1 MDPDTNIS
9 LVDANGFFS
18 NRTGD
23 IGLFKSDYESYLDS
37 AVLGTTILRDHDRFS
52 GWITNTD
59 GDDIGHMNVE
69 RPVPDPE
76 TLFHDL
82 VQDSLVAAIP
92 TALRSEVDP
101 NSLIPSPTQGCES
114 KPTECY
120 IVIPSADVFYFGPDP
135 TNTACLPAI
144 TSMPPSP
151 TPPQIS
157 MDPKWVAGIVGP
169 PVTLSYPSGA
179 LSTLEYQSDAPPA
192 TKVFNLEDLPCP
204 PSTLADVYD
213 PGLPYLP
220 ILVSELSA
228 KFNLFVDRETGYLA
242 LGEIC
247 QVAAVIDPPIHATRV
262 GKITGAKDQGG
273 SIP

>member
-1 MDPDTNIS
+1 MLYCLFLHSLSYLLLQSVLGYNLVPPAPGPPFSQCYSVLCWLDGKGSGVMTGEPLSHLMDPDTNIS

-120 IVIPSADVFYFGPDP
+120 IVIPVRS
-135 TNTACLPAI
+135 T
-144 TSMPPSP
+144 TS
-151 TPPQIS
+151 T
-157 MDPKWVAGIVGP
+157 
-169 PVTLSYPSGA
+169 
-179 LSTLEYQSDAPPA
+179 
-192 TKVFNLEDLPCP
+192 
-204 PSTLADVYD
+204 
-213 PGLPYLP
+213 
-220 ILVSELSA
+220 
-228 KFNLFVDRETGYLA
+228 
-242 LGEIC
+242 
-247 QVAAVIDPPIHATRV
+247 
-262 GKITGAKDQGG
+262 
-273 SIP
+273 

>member
-9 LVDANGFFS
+9 IVDANGFFS
-18 NRTGD
+18 NQTGD
-23 IGLFKSDYESYLDS
+23 IGLFQSDYESYLDT
-37 AVLGTTILRDHDRFS
+37 AVLGATILREPDRFS

-82 VQDSLVAAIP
+82 VQDSLLAAIP

-114 KPTECY
+114 KPTKCY
-120 IVIPSADVFYFGPDP
+120 LSADVFYFGPDP

-157 MDPKWVAGIVGP
+157 IYILQSLIQSEPSSKLTFSTRDPSSVYVIYQPPQIFDECRNWVAGIVGP
-169 PVTLSYPSGA
+169 PVTLSYPSGV
-179 LSTLEYQSDAPPA
+179 LSTLGYQSDAPPA
-192 TKVFNLEDLPCP
+192 TKAFNLEDLPCP
-204 PSTLADVYD
+204 PSTLGDVYD

-220 ILVSELSA
+220 ILISEFSA
-228 KFNLFVDRETGYLA
+228 KFNLHVD
-242 LGEIC
+242 
-247 QVAAVIDPPIHATRV
+247 P
-262 GKITGAKDQGG
+262 
-273 SIP
+273 